1 MIGIEL
7 LDMEPGPDDSKEQF
21 LKGFRHFPC
30 KSTDKLKYAGIMA
43 AAEHPAVKR
52 PMKFK

>member
-1 MIGIEL
+1 VIGIEL

-21 LKGFRHFPC
+21 LKGFIHFLC

-43 AAEHPAVKR
+43 TADHPSVKHLIEV
-52 PMKFK
+52 